1 MQRQFITFN
10 VGETGGDCS
19 GVGRVKTMKL
29 AKVVRAKADA
39 VGIGLS
45 ALCMIHCL
53 AFPVVIAFAPAA
65 LKALPGD
72 DATHRTLAVGIGL
85 AGSLAFRSGYKVHG
99 KRWILALFLLG
110 MALVSAA
117 AMIGE
122 PALPALGEAA
132 ITICGSVLLVTA
144 HWCNRSFCHSCV
156 VSGCHHETLA
166 APYQNT
172 GDAAGVP

>member
-1 MQRQFITFN
+1 VAIAVELVESRTI
-10 VGETGGDCS
+10 
-19 GVGRVKTMKL
+19 KL

-39 VGIGLS
+39 LGIGLS

-53 AFPVVIAFAPAA
+53 AFPVIIAFAPAA

-85 AGSLAFRSGYKVHG
+85 AGTFAFRSGYKVHG

-110 MALVSAA
+110 MALVSTA

-132 ITICGSVLLVTA
+132 ITVCGSVLLMTA
-144 HWCNRSFCHSCV
+144 HLCNRSLCRSCL
-156 VSGCHHETLA
+156 VSGCHHEPLP
-166 APYQNT
+166 APDQNT
-172 GDAAGVP
+172 